1 MSNADDLLDI
11 IRHAKHINPEVNA
24 NLCFRLYQKIGAR
37 FDRRNEIIKNYEDV
51 FRSDDLLDIIRHAK
65 HINPEVNA
73 NLCFRLYQKIGARF
87 DRRNEIIKNYEDVF
101 CKER

>member
-51 FRSDDLLDIIRHAK
+51 FW
-65 HINPEVNA
+65 
-73 NLCFRLYQKIGARF
+73 
-87 DRRNEIIKNYEDVF
+87 
-101 CKER
+101 KERHMYQIKYVERYLRIKISQVEKYAIKAENQGSFGQMV